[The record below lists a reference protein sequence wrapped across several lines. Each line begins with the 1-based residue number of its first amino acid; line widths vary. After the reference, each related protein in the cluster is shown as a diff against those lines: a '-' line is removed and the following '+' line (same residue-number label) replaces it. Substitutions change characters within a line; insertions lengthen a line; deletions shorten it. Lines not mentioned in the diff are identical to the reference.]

1 MNNLQCS
8 TIIFQGLR
16 YNYEHQI
23 PNIEHQNNLKTRY
36 EISLTIRV
44 ILLLVS
50 ITAAAFCIVS
60 NRYTLLI
67 FVGLVIVFQILNF
80 IQFINKTN
88 TELSQFIEA
97 VQYRDFSLQFTEKNA
112 PISVRQLRRAF
123 NQINATFKQLSSE
136 REEQYQYLQ
145 KILELVDTGILSYD
159 REGNV
164 GWINEAF
171 KRMMNVPYLRNIA
184 SLEKRDVSVFQ
195 AIINLENGNSQLVR
209 INHKQ
214 VLLAKTT
221 FLNENIET
229 NLIAFQNV
237 NEAIEDTEAQAYQKL
252 LRVMTHEIM
261 NSVAPIASLAE
272 TMEKTLRGRKGEKE
286 EGRRD
291 LEEEGMRGEREES
304 LDAERLADISL
315 GISTIRKR
323 SENLLKFADT
333 YRQLAKVS
341 MTSFSRF
348 HIRDLFEG
356 VEILLENQIEQQK
369 IEFDVII
376 KDFELAIEGD
386 MVLIEQVLINLII
399 NAIDAVKNEPNPKI
413 TLSVFQNNQQQTI
426 IEVRDN
432 GVGMSDELM
441 DKIFVPFF
449 TSKPNGSGIGLS
461 LSKQIMALH
470 KGTITVNSVEKQGTS
485 FRLGF

>member
-1 MNNLQCS
+1 VFHKQSL
-8 TIIFQGLR
+8 
-16 YNYEHQI
+16 
-23 PNIEHQNNLKTRY
+23 LKTRY

-44 ILLLVS
+44 ILLLAS
-50 ITAAAFCIVS
+50 ITAAAFCIVEH
-60 NRYTLLI
+60 RYTLLI
-67 FVGLVIVFQILNF
+67 FIGLILVFQILNF

-112 PISVRQLRRAF
+112 PVSVRQLRRAF

-159 REGNV
+159 KEGEV

-171 KRMMNVPYLRNIA
+171 KRMMNVPYLRNIS
-184 SLEKRDVSVFQ
+184 SLEKRDESVYQ
-195 AIINLENGNSQLVR
+195 AIMSLKNGDSQLVK

-221 FLNENIET
+221 FLNDDIET

-272 TMEKTLRGRKGEKE
+272 TMEGAIARRKGKMETGGKE
-286 EGRRD
+286 LGGKSDDEFD
-291 LEEEGMRGEREES
+291 
-304 LDAERLADISL
+304 DISL

-341 MTSFSRF
+341 MTSFSKF
-348 HIRDLFEG
+348 YVRDLFEG
-356 VEILLENQIEQQK
+356 VEILLENQIEQQN
-369 IEFDVII
+369 IEFDVVI
-376 KDFELAIEGD
+376 KDFELKIEGD

-399 NAIDAVKNEPNPKI
+399 NAIDAVKAQQKPTI
-413 TLSVFQNNQQQTI
+413 TLSVFRNNQEQII

-432 GVGMSDELM
+432 GVGMSDELL

-449 TSKPNGSGIGLS
+449 TSKVNGSGIGLS

-470 KGTITVNSVEKQGTS
+470 KGAITVNSVEGKGTA
-485 FRLGF
+485 FRLIF

>member
-1 MNNLQCS
+1 M
-8 TIIFQGLR
+8 
-16 YNYEHQI
+16 
-23 PNIEHQNNLKTRY
+23 KTRY

-44 ILLLVS
+44 VLLLAS

-60 NRYTLLI
+60 NRYTLLV
-67 FVGLVIVFQILNF
+67 FVGLIIVFQILNF

-112 PISVRQLRRAF
+112 PVSVRQLRRAF

-159 REGNV
+159 QEGNV

-171 KRMMNVPYLRNIA
+171 KRMMNVPYLRNIS
-184 SLEKRDVSVFQ
+184 SLEKRDISVYQ
-195 AIINLENGNSQLVR
+195 AVMSLENGDSQLVK

-214 VLLAKTT
+214 ILLAKTT

-272 TMEKTLRGRKGEKE
+272 TMETTLRGRKEIRETGEK
-286 EGRRD
+286 D
-291 LEEEGMRGEREES
+291 LE
-304 LDAERLADISL
+304 DKYQINFDDISL

-341 MTSFSRF
+341 MTSFSKF
-348 HIRDLFEG
+348 YIRDLFEG
-356 VEILLENQIEQQK
+356 VEILLENQIEQK
-369 IEFDVII
+369 NIEFDVII
-376 KDFELAIEGD
+376 KDFELMIEGD
-386 MVLIEQVLINLII
+386 MILIEQVLINLVI
-399 NAIDAVKNEPNPKI
+399 NAIDAVQHQSNPKI
-413 TLSVFQNNQQQTI
+413 TLSVFQNSQQQII
-426 IEVRDN
+426 IEIRDN
-432 GVGMSDELM
+432 GMGMSDELM

-470 KGTITVNSVEKQGTS
+470 KGTITVNSVEKQGAA
-485 FRLGF
+485 FQLRF

>member
-1 MNNLQCS
+1 M
-8 TIIFQGLR
+8 IF
-16 YNYEHQI
+16 ETM
-23 PNIEHQNNLKTRY
+23 KTRY

-44 ILLLVS
+44 ILLLAS

-67 FVGLVIVFQILNF
+67 FVGLIIVFQILNF

-112 PISVRQLRRAF
+112 PVSVRQLRRAF

-159 REGNV
+159 QEGNV

-171 KRMMNVPYLRNIA
+171 KRMMNVPYLRNIS
-184 SLEKRDVSVFQ
+184 SLEKRDISVYQ
-195 AIINLENGNSQLVR
+195 AVMSLENGDSQLVK

-214 VLLAKTT
+214 ILLAKTT

-272 TMEKTLRGRKGEKE
+272 TMETTLRGRKEIRETGEK
-286 EGRRD
+286 D
-291 LEEEGMRGEREES
+291 LE
-304 LDAERLADISL
+304 DKYQINFDDISL

-341 MTSFSRF
+341 MTSFSKF
-348 HIRDLFEG
+348 YIRDLFEG
-356 VEILLENQIEQQK
+356 VEILLENQIEQK
-369 IEFDVII
+369 NIEFDVII
-376 KDFELAIEGD
+376 KDFELMIEGD
-386 MVLIEQVLINLII
+386 MILIEQVLINLVI
-399 NAIDAVKNEPNPKI
+399 NAIDAVQHQSNPKI
-413 TLSVFQNNQQQTI
+413 TLSVFQNSQQQII
-426 IEVRDN
+426 IEIRDN
-432 GVGMSDELM
+432 GMGMSDELM

-470 KGTITVNSVEKQGTS
+470 KGTITVNSVEKQGAA
-485 FRLGF
+485 FQLRF

>member
-1 MNNLQCS
+1 M
-8 TIIFQGLR
+8 
-16 YNYEHQI
+16 
-23 PNIEHQNNLKTRY
+23 KTRY

-44 ILLLVS
+44 VLLLAS

-60 NRYTLLI
+60 NRYTLLV
-67 FVGLVIVFQILNF
+67 FVGLIIVFQILNF

-112 PISVRQLRRAF
+112 PVSVRQLRRAF

-159 REGNV
+159 QEGNV

-171 KRMMNVPYLRNIA
+171 KRMMNVPYLRNIS
-184 SLEKRDVSVFQ
+184 SLEKRDMSVYQ
-195 AIINLENGNSQLVR
+195 AVMSLGNGDSKLVK

-214 VLLAKTT
+214 ILLAKTT

-272 TMEKTLRGRKGEKE
+272 TMETTLRGRKEIRETGEK
-286 EGRRD
+286 D
-291 LEEEGMRGEREES
+291 LE
-304 LDAERLADISL
+304 DKYQINFDDISL

-341 MTSFSRF
+341 MTSFSKF
-348 HIRDLFEG
+348 YIRDLFEG
-356 VEILLENQIEQQK
+356 VEILLENQIEQK
-369 IEFDVII
+369 NIEFDVII
-376 KDFELAIEGD
+376 KDFELMIEGD
-386 MVLIEQVLINLII
+386 MILIEQVLINLVI
-399 NAIDAVKNEPNPKI
+399 NAIDAVQHQSNPKI
-413 TLSVFQNNQQQTI
+413 TLSVFQNSQQQII
-426 IEVRDN
+426 IEIRDN
-432 GVGMSDELM
+432 GMGMSDELM

-470 KGTITVNSVEKQGTS
+470 KGTITVNSVEKQGTA
-485 FRLGF
+485 FQLRF

>member
-1 MNNLQCS
+1 M
-8 TIIFQGLR
+8 
-16 YNYEHQI
+16 
-23 PNIEHQNNLKTRY
+23 
-36 EISLTIRV
+36 
-44 ILLLVS
+44 
-50 ITAAAFCIVS
+50 
-60 NRYTLLI
+60 
-67 FVGLVIVFQILNF
+67 IVFQILNF

-123 NQINATFKQLSSE
+123 NQINSTFKQLSSE

-159 REGNV
+159 QEGNV

-171 KRMMNVPYLRNIA
+171 KRMMNVPYLRNIS
-184 SLEKRDVSVFQ
+184 SLEKRDMSVYQ
-195 AIINLENGNSQLVR
+195 AVMSLENGDSQLVK

-272 TMEKTLRGRKGEKE
+272 TMESAIARRKGKMEMGGKE
-286 EGRRD
+286 FGGKNDDEFD
-291 LEEEGMRGEREES
+291 
-304 LDAERLADISL
+304 DISL

-341 MTSFSRF
+341 MTSFSKF
-348 HIRDLFEG
+348 YIRDLFEG
-356 VEILLENQIEQQK
+356 VEILLENQIEQK
-369 IEFDVII
+369 NIEFDVII
-376 KDFELAIEGD
+376 KDFELMIEGD
-386 MVLIEQVLINLII
+386 MVLIEQVIINLII
-399 NAIDAVKNEPNPKI
+399 NAIDAVQHQPNPKI
-413 TLSVFQNNQQQTI
+413 TLSVFQNNQQHTI

-470 KGTITVNSVEKQGTS
+470 KGTITVNSVEKQGTA

>member
-1 MNNLQCS
+1 M
-8 TIIFQGLR
+8 
-16 YNYEHQI
+16 
-23 PNIEHQNNLKTRY
+23 KTRY

-44 ILLLVS
+44 VLLLAS

-60 NRYTLLI
+60 AKYSLLVFAI
-67 FVGLVIVFQILNF
+67 LVLVFQIFNF
-80 IQFINKTN
+80 VQFINKTN
-88 TELSQFIEA
+88 IELTQFIEA
-97 VQYRDFSLQFTEKNA
+97 VRYRDFSLQFTEKNA
-112 PISVRQLRRAF
+112 PVSVRQLRRAF

-145 KILELVDTGILSYD
+145 KILELVDTGILSYNQ
-159 REGNV
+159 EGEV
-164 GWINEAF
+164 GWINESF
-171 KRMMNVPYLRNIA
+171 KRMMNVPYLRNVS
-184 SLEKRDVSVFQ
+184 SLEKRDMVVYQ
-195 AIINLENGNSQLVR
+195 AIMSLENGDSQLVK
-209 INHKQ
+209 INQKQ

-221 FLNENIET
+221 FLNEDIET

-272 TMEKTLRGRKGEKE
+272 TMEKAVARKKGEKE
-286 EGRRD
+286 KGDKGNED
-291 LEEEGMRGEREES
+291 F
-304 LDAERLADISL
+304 DDISL
-315 GISTIRKR
+315 GISTIRRR

-341 MTSFSRF
+341 ITSFSEF
-348 HIRDLFEG
+348 FVHDLFEG
-356 VEILLENQIEQQK
+356 VEILLENQIEQKK
-369 IEFDVII
+369 IEFDVLI
-376 KDFELAIEGD
+376 KDFEMTIEGD

-399 NAIDAVKNEPNPKI
+399 NAIDAVKSQENPKI
-413 TLSVFQNNQQQTI
+413 TLATYRGQDERPV

-432 GVGMSDELM
+432 GVGMSPDLM

-461 LSKQIMALH
+461 LSKQIMTLH
-470 KGTITVNSVEKQGTS
+470 KGTISVHSEEGAGTV

>member
-1 MNNLQCS
+1 M
-8 TIIFQGLR
+8 
-16 YNYEHQI
+16 
-23 PNIEHQNNLKTRY
+23 KTRY

-44 ILLLVS
+44 ILLLAS

-67 FVGLVIVFQILNF
+67 FVGLMIIFQILNF

-97 VQYRDFSLQFTEKNA
+97 VQYRDFSLQFTEKDA

-159 REGNV
+159 QEGNV

-171 KRMMNVPYLRNIA
+171 KRMMNIPYLRNIA
-184 SLEKRDVSVFQ
+184 SLEKRDISVYQ
-195 AIINLENGNSQLVR
+195 AVMSLKNSGSQLVK

-214 VLLAKTT
+214 ILLAKTT
-221 FLNENIET
+221 FLSNEIET

-261 NSVAPIASLAE
+261 NSVAPIASIAE
-272 TMEKTLRGRKGEKE
+272 TMEKAILRKK
-286 EGRRD
+286 
-291 LEEEGMRGEREES
+291 RGKNDDEFE
-304 LDAERLADISL
+304 DISL

-323 SENLLKFADT
+323 SENLMKFADT

-341 MTSFSRF
+341 MTSFSKF
-348 HIRDLFEG
+348 YIRDLFEG
-356 VEILLENQIEQQK
+356 VEILLENQIEQQN
-369 IEFDVII
+369 IEFDIVI
-376 KDFELAIEGD
+376 KDFDLMIEGD
-386 MVLIEQVLINLII
+386 MILIEQVLINLII
-399 NAIDAVKNEPNPKI
+399 NAIDAVQHQPNPKI
-413 TLSVFQNNQQQTI
+413 TLSVFQNNQQRTT

-432 GVGMSDELM
+432 GVGMSDKLM

-470 KGTITVNSVEKQGTS
+470 KGTITVNSVEKQGTA
-485 FRLGF
+485 FHLRF

>member
-1 MNNLQCS
+1 M
-8 TIIFQGLR
+8 
-16 YNYEHQI
+16 
-23 PNIEHQNNLKTRY
+23 KTRY

-44 ILLLVS
+44 ILLLAS
-50 ITAAAFCIVS
+50 ITAGAFCIVS
-60 NRYTLLI
+60 NRYTLLV
-67 FVGLVIVFQILNF
+67 FVGLMIVFQILNF

-112 PISVRQLRRAF
+112 PVSVRQLRRAF

-159 REGNV
+159 QEGNV

-171 KRMMNVPYLRNIA
+171 KRMMNVPYLRNIS
-184 SLEKRDVSVFQ
+184 SLEKRDMSVYQ
-195 AIINLENGNSQLVR
+195 AVMSLENGDSQLVK

-214 VLLAKTT
+214 ILLAKTT

-272 TMEKTLRGRKGEKE
+272 TMETTLRGRKEIRETGEK
-286 EGRRD
+286 D
-291 LEEEGMRGEREES
+291 LE
-304 LDAERLADISL
+304 DKYQINFDDISL

-341 MTSFSRF
+341 MTSFSKF
-348 HIRDLFEG
+348 YIRDLFEG
-356 VEILLENQIEQQK
+356 VEILLENQIEQK
-369 IEFDVII
+369 NIEFDVII
-376 KDFELAIEGD
+376 KDFELMIEGD
-386 MVLIEQVLINLII
+386 MILIEQVLINLVI
-399 NAIDAVKNEPNPKI
+399 NAIDAVQHQSNPKI
-413 TLSVFQNNQQQTI
+413 TLSVFQNSQQQII
-426 IEVRDN
+426 IEIRDN
-432 GVGMSDELM
+432 GMGMSDELM

-470 KGTITVNSVEKQGTS
+470 KGTITVNSVEKQGAA
-485 FRLGF
+485 FQLRF

>member
-1 MNNLQCS
+1 M
-8 TIIFQGLR
+8 
-16 YNYEHQI
+16 
-23 PNIEHQNNLKTRY
+23 KTRY

-44 ILLLVS
+44 ILLLAS

-67 FVGLVIVFQILNF
+67 FVGLMIIFQILNF

-112 PISVRQLRRAF
+112 PVSVRQLRRAF

-159 REGNV
+159 QEGNV

-171 KRMMNVPYLRNIA
+171 KRMMNVPYLRNISA
-184 SLEKRDVSVFQ
+184 LEKRDVSVYQ
-195 AIINLENGNSQLVR
+195 AIMNLENAASQLVK

-221 FLNENIET
+221 FLNEGIET

-272 TMEKTLRGRKGEKE
+272 TMEKTLLKEERKKGEKE
-286 EGRRD
+286 EGLSTVKD
-291 LEEEGMRGEREES
+291 SEYLT
-304 LDAERLADISL
+304 DISL

-341 MTSFSRF
+341 MTSFSKF
-348 HIRDLFEG
+348 YVRDLFEG
-356 VEILLENQIEQQK
+356 VEILLENQIEQK
-369 IEFDVII
+369 NIEFDVII
-376 KDFELAIEGD
+376 KDFELMIEGD

-399 NAIDAVKNEPNPKI
+399 NAIDAVQHQQNPKI
-413 TLSVFQNNQQQTI
+413 TISVFQNNQQQTI

-432 GVGMSDELM
+432 GMGMSAELM

-470 KGTITVNSVEKQGTS
+470 KGSITVNSVEKQGTS

>member
-1 MNNLQCS
+1 M
-8 TIIFQGLR
+8 
-16 YNYEHQI
+16 
-23 PNIEHQNNLKTRY
+23 
-36 EISLTIRV
+36 
-44 ILLLVS
+44 
-50 ITAAAFCIVS
+50 
-60 NRYTLLI
+60 
-67 FVGLVIVFQILNF
+67 IVFQILNF

-159 REGNV
+159 QEGNV

-171 KRMMNVPYLRNIA
+171 KRMMNVPYLRNIV
-184 SLEKRDVSVFQ
+184 SLEKRDMSVYQ
-195 AIINLENGNSQLVR
+195 AIMNLENGDSQLVK

-221 FLNENIET
+221 FLNEAIET

-272 TMEKTLRGRKGEKE
+272 TMEAAVKKVKEGEK
-286 EGRRD
+286 GKD
-291 LEEEGMRGEREES
+291 GGLMS
-304 LDAERLADISL
+304 DISL

-341 MTSFSRF
+341 MTSFSKF
-348 HIRDLFEG
+348 YIRDLFEG
-356 VEILLENQIEQQK
+356 VEILLENQIEQK
-369 IEFDVII
+369 NIEFDVII
-376 KDFELAIEGD
+376 KDFELMIEGD

-399 NAIDAVKNEPNPKI
+399 NAMDAVQHQQNPKI
-413 TLSVFQNNQQQTI
+413 TLSVFQNNQQRTI

-432 GVGMSDELM
+432 GVGMSEELM

-470 KGTITVNSVEKQGTS
+470 KGTITVNSVEKQGTA

>member
-1 MNNLQCS
+1 M
-8 TIIFQGLR
+8 
-16 YNYEHQI
+16 
-23 PNIEHQNNLKTRY
+23 KTRY

-44 ILLLVS
+44 VLLLAS

-60 NRYTLLI
+60 NRYTLLV
-67 FVGLVIVFQILNF
+67 FVGLIIVFQILNF

-112 PISVRQLRRAF
+112 PVSVRQLRRAF

-159 REGNV
+159 QEGNV

-171 KRMMNVPYLRNIA
+171 KRMMNVPYLRNIS
-184 SLEKRDVSVFQ
+184 SLEKRDTSVHQ
-195 AIINLENGNSQLVR
+195 AIMSLENGNSQLVK

-221 FLNENIET
+221 FLNEHIET

-272 TMEKTLRGRKGEKE
+272 TMEKAILRKKGGKNDDEFE
-286 EGRRD
+286 
-291 LEEEGMRGEREES
+291 
-304 LDAERLADISL
+304 DISL

-341 MTSFSRF
+341 MTSFSKF
-348 HIRDLFEG
+348 YIRDLFEG
-356 VEILLENQIEQQK
+356 VEILLENQIEQK
-369 IEFDVII
+369 NIEFDVII
-376 KDFELAIEGD
+376 KDFELMIEGD
-386 MVLIEQVLINLII
+386 MILIEQVLINLVI
-399 NAIDAVKNEPNPKI
+399 NAIDAVQHQSNPKI
-413 TLSVFQNNQQQTI
+413 TLSVFQNNQQQII
-426 IEVRDN
+426 IEIRDN
-432 GVGMSDELM
+432 GMGMSDELM

-470 KGTITVNSVEKQGTS
+470 KGTITVNSVEKQGAA
-485 FRLGF
+485 FQLRF

>member
-1 MNNLQCS
+1 
-8 TIIFQGLR
+8 
-16 YNYEHQI
+16 
-23 PNIEHQNNLKTRY
+23 LKTRY
-36 EISLTIRV
+36 EISLTLRV
-44 ILLLVS
+44 VMLLVS

-60 NRYTLLI
+60 NKYSLLI
-67 FVGLVIVFQILNF
+67 FVLLFLVFQIINF

-88 TELSQFIEA
+88 IELSQFIEA

-112 PISVRQLRRAF
+112 PVSVRQLRRAF

-159 REGNV
+159 KNGEV
-164 GWINEAF
+164 GWINESF
-171 KRMMNVPYLRNIA
+171 KRMMNVPYIRNIS
-184 SLEKRDVSVFQ
+184 SLEKRDEYVYQ
-195 AIINLENGNSQLVR
+195 AIINLANGENQLVK

-221 FLNENIET
+221 FLNDDLET

-272 TMEKTLRGRKGEKE
+272 TMEKTIVRRKEGKATEEKALDV
-286 EGRRD
+286 EG
-291 LEEEGMRGEREES
+291 LE
-304 LDAERLADISL
+304 DIVL

-341 MTSFSRF
+341 LTSFSEF
-348 HIRDLFEG
+348 YVHDLFEG
-356 VEILLENQIEQQK
+356 VEILLESQFEQQN
-369 IEFDVII
+369 IDFNVVI
-376 KDFELAIEGD
+376 KDFDLIIEGD

-399 NAIDAVKNEPNPKI
+399 NAIDAVKNQENPQV
-413 TLSVFQNNQQQTI
+413 TLATHKNSDERVV
-426 IEVRDN
+426 IEVKDN
-432 GVGMSDELM
+432 GTGMSAELL

-470 KGTITVNSVEKQGTS
+470 KGNITVQSFENKGTI
-485 FRLGF
+485 FRLVF

>member
-1 MNNLQCS
+1 
-8 TIIFQGLR
+8 
-16 YNYEHQI
+16 
-23 PNIEHQNNLKTRY
+23 LKTRY

-44 ILLLVS
+44 ILLLAS

-67 FVGLVIVFQILNF
+67 FVGIVIVFQIFNF

-159 REGNV
+159 QEGNV

-184 SLEKRDVSVFQ
+184 SLKKRYISVFQ
-195 AIINLENGNSQLVR
+195 AIMNLENGNSQLVK

-221 FLNENIET
+221 FLNENVET

-237 NEAIEDTEAQAYQKL
+237 NEAIEDTEVQAYQKL

-272 TMEKTLRGRKGEKE
+272 TMEKTVARRKAGKE
-286 EGRRD
+286 IAGKNED
-291 LEEEGMRGEREES
+291 E
-304 LDAERLADISL
+304 LDDISL

-341 MTSFSRF
+341 MTSFSKF
-348 HIRDLFEG
+348 YIRELFEG

-369 IEFDVII
+369 IDFDVII
-376 KDFELAIEGD
+376 KDFELMIEGD

-399 NAIDAVKNEPNPKI
+399 NAIDSVKNQQNPKI
-413 TLSVFQNNQQQTI
+413 TISVFQNNQQRTI

>member
-1 MNNLQCS
+1 M
-8 TIIFQGLR
+8 
-16 YNYEHQI
+16 
-23 PNIEHQNNLKTRY
+23 KTRY

-44 ILLLVS
+44 VLLLAS
-50 ITAAAFCIVS
+50 ITAAAFCIIS
-60 NRYTLLI
+60 NRYTLLV
-67 FVGLVIVFQILNF
+67 FVGLIIVFQILNF

-112 PISVRQLRRAF
+112 PVSVRQLRRAF
-123 NQINATFKQLSSE
+123 NQINSTFKQLSSE

-159 REGNV
+159 QEGNV

-171 KRMMNVPYLRNIA
+171 KRMMNVPYLRNIS
-184 SLEKRDVSVFQ
+184 SLEKRDISVYQ
-195 AIINLENGNSQLVR
+195 TVMSLENGDSQLVK

-221 FLNENIET
+221 FFNENIET

-272 TMEKTLRGRKGEKE
+272 TMETTLRGRKEIRETGGK
-286 EGRRD
+286 D
-291 LEEEGMRGEREES
+291 LEGKYQINF
-304 LDAERLADISL
+304 DDISL

-341 MTSFSRF
+341 MTSFSKF
-348 HIRDLFEG
+348 YIRDLFEG
-356 VEILLENQIEQQK
+356 VEILLENQIEQK
-369 IEFDVII
+369 NIEFDVII
-376 KDFELAIEGD
+376 KDFELMIEGD
-386 MVLIEQVLINLII
+386 MILIEQVLINLVI
-399 NAIDAVKNEPNPKI
+399 NAIDAVQYQSNPKI
-413 TLSVFQNNQQQTI
+413 TLSVFQNNQQQII
-426 IEVRDN
+426 IEIRDN
-432 GVGMSDELM
+432 GMGMSDELM

-470 KGTITVNSVEKQGTS
+470 KGTITVNSVEKQGAA
-485 FRLGF
+485 FQLRF

>member
-1 MNNLQCS
+1 M
-8 TIIFQGLR
+8 
-16 YNYEHQI
+16 
-23 PNIEHQNNLKTRY
+23 KTRY

-44 ILLLVS
+44 ILLLAS

-60 NRYTLLI
+60 NRYTLLV
-67 FVGLVIVFQILNF
+67 FVGLIIVFQILNF

-112 PISVRQLRRAF
+112 PVSVRQLRRAF

-159 REGNV
+159 QEGNV

-171 KRMMNVPYLRNIA
+171 KRMMNVPYLRNIS
-184 SLEKRDVSVFQ
+184 SLEKRDISVYQ
-195 AIINLENGNSQLVR
+195 AVMSLENGDSQLVK

-214 VLLAKTT
+214 ILLAKTT

-272 TMEKTLRGRKGEKE
+272 TMETTLRGRKELRETGEK
-286 EGRRD
+286 D
-291 LEEEGMRGEREES
+291 LE
-304 LDAERLADISL
+304 DKYQINFDDISL

-341 MTSFSRF
+341 MTSFSKF
-348 HIRDLFEG
+348 YIRDLFEG
-356 VEILLENQIEQQK
+356 VEILLENQIEQK
-369 IEFDVII
+369 NIEFDVII
-376 KDFELAIEGD
+376 KDFELMIEGD
-386 MVLIEQVLINLII
+386 MILIEQVLINLVI
-399 NAIDAVKNEPNPKI
+399 NAIDAVQHQSNPKI
-413 TLSVFQNNQQQTI
+413 TLSVFQNNQQQII
-426 IEVRDN
+426 IEIRDN
-432 GVGMSDELM
+432 GMGMSDELM

-470 KGTITVNSVEKQGTS
+470 KGTITVNSVEKQGAA
-485 FRLGF
+485 FQLRF

>member
-1 MNNLQCS
+1 M
-8 TIIFQGLR
+8 
-16 YNYEHQI
+16 
-23 PNIEHQNNLKTRY
+23 KTRY

-50 ITAAAFCIVS
+50 ITAGAFCIV
-60 NRYTLLI
+60 NQRYTLLI
-67 FVGLVIVFQILNF
+67 FVGLIVVFQILNF

-112 PISVRQLRRAF
+112 PVSVRQLRRAF
-123 NQINATFKQLSSE
+123 NQINSTFKQLSSE

-159 REGNV
+159 QEGNV

-171 KRMMNVPYLRNIA
+171 KRMMNVPYLRNIS
-184 SLEKRDVSVFQ
+184 SLEKRDESVYQ
-195 AIINLENGNSQLVR
+195 TIMSLTNGDSQLVK

-221 FLNENIET
+221 FLNEDIET

-272 TMEKTLRGRKGEKE
+272 TMEGAIARRKGKMETGGKE
-286 EGRRD
+286 FGGKND
-291 LEEEGMRGEREES
+291 
-304 LDAERLADISL
+304 DDFDDISL

-341 MTSFSRF
+341 MTSFSEF
-348 HIRDLFEG
+348 YVRDLFEG
-356 VEILLENQIEQQK
+356 VEILLENQIEQK
-369 IEFDVII
+369 NIEFDVVI
-376 KDFELAIEGD
+376 KDFEMKIEGD

-399 NAIDAVKNEPNPKI
+399 NAIDAVKAQQNPSI
-413 TLSVFQNNQQQTI
+413 ILSAFRNNQEQMI

-470 KGTITVNSVEKQGTS
+470 KGAITVNSVEGKGTA
-485 FRLGF
+485 FRLTF